1 MNKKN
6 EIHLDV
12 YKNRS
17 ELHYDGAHVVFME
30 GKTNDAAIKRY
41 ATLKNTLDNGFLEK
55 LFNDNLEYDFSK
67 VSDNTKRLLANL
79 VDGITSETGR
89 ALVGLTFL
97 QLTIKTIVPKQSIRL
112 HKGSTRQGSF
122 SWVDGVP
129 MRVLDN
135 TYNTPFLREKG
146 LLNINK
152 DGVMMTRSL
161 AENYPYSQLFKAEM
175 RGPFAEWINI
185 VDALEDGS
193 MIPEPALH
201 FLLSILINR
210 SNRFETLADNTCE
223 LLYKVPSFTLK
234 SSESFLSTFFNTTHY
249 SARAFEVVIHGL
261 MQAMCKLGY
270 TDLDL
275 VPLSQM
281 RSANKKHGNVGDIEL
296 KDGKVIVESWDA
308 KFGKPYLYEELSE
321 LRDKLES
328 NAGVQVAGFVV
339 DSNLMLKPEVIERQN
354 DFSALTNVEILL
366 FNFNDWL
373 KYQTEDLS
381 PVQKNLLATEWVRAV
396 VETFARRRYDVAPLD
411 EPCENWLQDLNRLL
425 SALVK

>member
-1 MNKKN
+1 
-6 EIHLDV
+6 
-12 YKNRS
+12 
-17 ELHYDGAHVVFME
+17 ME

-112 HKGSTRQGSF
+112 HKGSTRKGSF

-201 FLLSILINR
+201 FLLSIL
-210 SNRFETLADNTCE
+210 
-223 LLYKVPSFTLK
+223 
-234 SSESFLSTFFNTTHY
+234 
-249 SARAFEVVIHGL
+249 
-261 MQAMCKLGY
+261 Q
-270 TDLDL
+270 
-275 VPLSQM
+275 
-281 RSANKKHGNVGDIEL
+281 
-296 KDGKVIVESWDA
+296 
-308 KFGKPYLYEELSE
+308 
-321 LRDKLES
+321 
-328 NAGVQVAGFVV
+328 
-339 DSNLMLKPEVIERQN
+339 
-354 DFSALTNVEILL
+354 
-366 FNFNDWL
+366 
-373 KYQTEDLS
+373 
-381 PVQKNLLATEWVRAV
+381 
-396 VETFARRRYDVAPLD
+396 
-411 EPCENWLQDLNRLL
+411 
-425 SALVK
+425 